1 VKLKCSTGEEK
12 RFKTD
17 RHRRIGE
24 RTDRICSVRRGTNLG
39 LRKGEKRNEHAGED
53 HSGKSVVEVMSTHT
67 SQVCRGKM
75 SRMESM
81 RKVMKVRTTS
91 SRMQERKLKK
101 TCKQVTCGFEGLFE
115 D

>member
-1 VKLKCSTGEEK
+1 
-12 RFKTD
+12 
-17 RHRRIGE
+17 
-24 RTDRICSVRRGTNLG
+24 
-39 LRKGEKRNEHAGED
+39 
-53 HSGKSVVEVMSTHT
+53 
-67 SQVCRGKM
+67 
-75 SRMESM
+75 MESM